1 VVRVGTLVLV
11 VMLLVWLEILTLVML
26 ELVVVVVA
34 AVMLIHHLGA
44 VAVAVLACLVKAHQE
59 QAEQQHI

>member
-1 VVRVGTLVLV
+1 VGTLVLV

-26 ELVVVVVA
+26 ELGVVVAA
-34 AVMLIHHLGA
+34 AVMLIHHLEAA
-44 VAVAVLACLVKAHQE
+44 VVAVLACLVKAHQE